1 MTNCGEV
8 SHTQKQRI
16 GSRESIGPAKTVSG
30 TLETVSWK
38 TTSSRGGYEKTKLID
53 RHVSFDV
60 LSTSLFPSRGDSFD
74 LARAPYSLTLYSSHF
89 LITFNTHYNRRL
101 LPLHMEEI
109 HKTSSS
115 TRLYDDEKLPP
126 REIPWIRR
134 HPYRTLGTVAGTIA
148 LLGITLGVG
157 LNVGLTNSED
167 APESTPT
174 MVSAKRSAP
183 PVASASPAS
192 VCKPGVPSVLGG
204 VNVYA
209 NNTPLW
215 QPLPGT
221 PWQIVLSSPVN
232 AWKPMVPALSI
243 YDIDMYGNNAL
254 NIQQMHL
261 QGIKVICYFSAGSWE
276 VWRPDAGLFPPQ
288 DLGRD
293 LSGWPGERWVNTDSK
308 SVRNIMAERIR
319 LAAEKGCDA
328 VDPDNMDGFVGSYPS
343 SNISAM
349 LKLNRRR
356 PTQVSR
362 SMQIPHSTI
371 SPSSP

>member
-1 MTNCGEV
+1 
-8 SHTQKQRI
+8 
-16 GSRESIGPAKTVSG
+16 
-30 TLETVSWK
+30 
-38 TTSSRGGYEKTKLID
+38 
-53 RHVSFDV
+53 
-60 LSTSLFPSRGDSFD
+60 
-74 LARAPYSLTLYSSHF
+74 
-89 LITFNTHYNRRL
+89 
-101 LPLHMEEI
+101 MEEI
-109 HKTSSS
+109 HETSSS
-115 TRLYDDEKLPP
+115 TRLCDEEKLPP
-126 REIPWIRR
+126 RKIPWIRR
-134 HPYRTLGTVAGTIA
+134 HPYRTLGAVAGTIA

-157 LNVGLTNSED
+157 LSVGLTNSGD
-167 APESTPT
+167 APESSPT
-174 MVSAKRSAP
+174 IVSAKRSAP
-183 PVASASPAS
+183 AVASASPAS
-192 VCKPGVPSVLGG
+192 VCKPGVLSVLGG

-209 NNTPLW
+209 NSTPLW

-308 SVRNIMAERIR
+308 NVRDIMAERIR

-328 VDPDNMDGFVGSYPS
+328 VDPDNMDGFETNTGFPLNANTALDYLSFLSLTAAKYNMAIGLKNAGSIAANATCMVEFAIVESYIAHAECAIYQNFITAGKPVFQIEYPLGAPGFVS
-343 SNISAM
+343 TQALKQSCKINRNIGFSEVIKSKE
-349 LKLNRRR
+349 LGGWVEYCDGTVFNT
-356 PTQVSR
+356 PTY
-362 SMQIPHSTI
+362 T
-371 SPSSP
+371 

>member
-1 MTNCGEV
+1 
-8 SHTQKQRI
+8 
-16 GSRESIGPAKTVSG
+16 
-30 TLETVSWK
+30 
-38 TTSSRGGYEKTKLID
+38 
-53 RHVSFDV
+53 
-60 LSTSLFPSRGDSFD
+60 
-74 LARAPYSLTLYSSHF
+74 
-89 LITFNTHYNRRL
+89 
-101 LPLHMEEI
+101 MEEI

-126 REIPWIRR
+126 RKIPWIRR

-157 LNVGLTNSED
+157 LSVGLTNSGD
-167 APESTPT
+167 APTL
-174 MVSAKRSAP
+174 KRSAP

-192 VCKPGVPSVLGG
+192 VCKPGVLSILGG

-293 LSGWPGERWVNTDSK
+293 LSGWPGERWLNTDSK
-308 SVRNIMAERIR
+308 DVRDIMAERIR

-328 VDPDNMDGFVGSYPS
+328 VDPDNMDGFVS
-343 SNISAM
+343 SSFR
-349 LKLNRRR
+349 L
-356 PTQVSR
+356 TTSSVSKY
-362 SMQIPHSTI
+362 
-371 SPSSP
+371 